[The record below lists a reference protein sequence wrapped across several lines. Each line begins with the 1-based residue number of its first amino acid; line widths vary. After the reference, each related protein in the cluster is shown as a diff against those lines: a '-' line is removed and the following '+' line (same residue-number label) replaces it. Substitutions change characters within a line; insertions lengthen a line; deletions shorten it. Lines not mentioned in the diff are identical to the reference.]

1 MFPNKKRTKL
11 KQNKESKKITNKQPL
26 KMQKIEERNKEQ
38 IEIMKEKI
46 NIIQEKLSLCKNLVS
61 TRNKK
66 VTLDKQKIE
75 RKISINEI
83 QEKNFKPKNLLNTIN
98 ISPNLQQKNDCKFQY
113 QTISNNFYN
122 KCKNLQSKAKISS
135 REQLLNDSKNCLSND
150 KDYFK
155 KKKKEN
161 NNLINK
167 NNVNNK
173 SNIYD
178 YIYEEKNS
186 KLKSKRNYSRDKENI
201 SFDKSNNFNSKE
213 NFDKLASNN
222 IKKEQI
228 QPYKI
233 ATDKNKNKNKKF
245 SLLNEIKPNKSLSF
259 SNKKIED
266 EINILLESNKEI
278 ENINK
283 CPILDK
289 LGSKSIINLSKETPS
304 TRNTLKN
311 EIKISENILNNKL
324 SKISKENEKE
334 KNSNKKDSLNKS
346 INKNEASKKIRII
359 RCISKINIKDK
370 NIKRKKN
377 RSFEYKHK
385 HNLNLSQLR
394 NINPINKIKKSKNN
408 KNLST
413 FCEKNLLS
421 IISPK
426 FSKIK
431 HNIVAKST
439 KNNVPKNIITLRKPL
454 INCKIEIPYEQF
466 NPKKKNKIKFD
477 INNNKPNQ
485 KPLKKKK
492 QSSFDLSKSKINKF
506 EEKHKNK
513 IEEKNKIKK
522 DKHSKKNLNRS
533 TENLNVFNFK
543 TIQNNF
549 NEKEKINENEENK
562 EKVIPHVFSA
572 IFKRKGFKQKEYPN
586 MALRMNS
593 SQGNINIRKN
603 VTPIYKEMK
612 FIKDIEYICKR
623 GFSGP
628 GIKKTNQDNFFIY
641 KKLLNND
648 NYTYIG
654 VCDGHGIFGQ
664 DISSYLVNNLPQNLN
679 NDLLNHNIKNISS
692 EKLYKISQYI
702 ESSFIQTNIKLN
714 TDERIDST
722 YSGSTCVSIIY
733 TPKKLITINVGDS
746 RCIIAKYNNDKWFP
760 KILTTDHKPNLP
772 KELERII
779 SSGGKVEPFKDPYGK
794 FVGPERV
801 WKEEGEV
808 PGLAMS
814 RSFGDEVGHEVGV
827 IVNPE
832 INEYEFV
839 NEDKFIIL
847 ASDGVWEFI
856 SNEEVVDIVKDFY
869 LNNDIKGALNFL
881 YKEASKRWIME
892 EEIIDDITIILIFLN

>member
-66 VTLDKQKIE
+66 VTMDKQKIE

-98 ISPNLQQKNDCKFQY
+98 ISPNIQQKNDCKFQY

-233 ATDKNKNKNKKF
+233 ATDNKNKNKKF

-304 TRNTLKN
+304 TRNTLK
-311 EIKISENILNNKL
+311 
-324 SKISKENEKE
+324 
-334 KNSNKKDSLNKS
+334 
-346 INKNEASKKIRII
+346 
-359 RCISKINIKDK
+359 
-370 NIKRKKN
+370 
-377 RSFEYKHK
+377 
-385 HNLNLSQLR
+385 
-394 NINPINKIKKSKNN
+394 
-408 KNLST
+408 
-413 FCEKNLLS
+413 
-421 IISPK
+421 
-426 FSKIK
+426 
-431 HNIVAKST
+431 
-439 KNNVPKNIITLRKPL
+439 
-454 INCKIEIPYEQF
+454 
-466 NPKKKNKIKFD
+466 
-477 INNNKPNQ
+477 
-485 KPLKKKK
+485 
-492 QSSFDLSKSKINKF
+492 
-506 EEKHKNK
+506 
-513 IEEKNKIKK
+513 
-522 DKHSKKNLNRS
+522 
-533 TENLNVFNFK
+533 
-543 TIQNNF
+543 
-549 NEKEKINENEENK
+549 
-562 EKVIPHVFSA
+562 
-572 IFKRKGFKQKEYPN
+572 
-586 MALRMNS
+586 
-593 SQGNINIRKN
+593 
-603 VTPIYKEMK
+603 
-612 FIKDIEYICKR
+612 
-623 GFSGP
+623 
-628 GIKKTNQDNFFIY
+628 
-641 KKLLNND
+641 
-648 NYTYIG
+648 
-654 VCDGHGIFGQ
+654 
-664 DISSYLVNNLPQNLN
+664 
-679 NDLLNHNIKNISS
+679 
-692 EKLYKISQYI
+692 
-702 ESSFIQTNIKLN
+702 
-714 TDERIDST
+714 
-722 YSGSTCVSIIY
+722 
-733 TPKKLITINVGDS
+733 
-746 RCIIAKYNNDKWFP
+746 
-760 KILTTDHKPNLP
+760 
-772 KELERII
+772 
-779 SSGGKVEPFKDPYGK
+779 
-794 FVGPERV
+794 
-801 WKEEGEV
+801 
-808 PGLAMS
+808 
-814 RSFGDEVGHEVGV
+814 
-827 IVNPE
+827 
-832 INEYEFV
+832 
-839 NEDKFIIL
+839 
-847 ASDGVWEFI
+847 
-856 SNEEVVDIVKDFY
+856 
-869 LNNDIKGALNFL
+869 
-881 YKEASKRWIME
+881 
-892 EEIIDDITIILIFLN
+892 

>member
-98 ISPNLQQKNDCKFQY
+98 ISPNIQQKNDCKFQY

-233 ATDKNKNKNKKF
+233 ATDNKNKNKKF

-259 SNKKIED
+259 SNKKIEE

-477 INNNKPNQ
+477 MNNNKPNNK

-492 QSSFDLSKSKINKF
+492 Q
-506 EEKHKNK
+506 
-513 IEEKNKIKK
+513 
-522 DKHSKKNLNRS
+522 
-533 TENLNVFNFK
+533 
-543 TIQNNF
+543 
-549 NEKEKINENEENK
+549 
-562 EKVIPHVFSA
+562 
-572 IFKRKGFKQKEYPN
+572 
-586 MALRMNS
+586 
-593 SQGNINIRKN
+593 
-603 VTPIYKEMK
+603 
-612 FIKDIEYICKR
+612 
-623 GFSGP
+623 
-628 GIKKTNQDNFFIY
+628 
-641 KKLLNND
+641 
-648 NYTYIG
+648 
-654 VCDGHGIFGQ
+654 
-664 DISSYLVNNLPQNLN
+664 
-679 NDLLNHNIKNISS
+679 
-692 EKLYKISQYI
+692 
-702 ESSFIQTNIKLN
+702 
-714 TDERIDST
+714 
-722 YSGSTCVSIIY
+722 
-733 TPKKLITINVGDS
+733 
-746 RCIIAKYNNDKWFP
+746 
-760 KILTTDHKPNLP
+760 
-772 KELERII
+772 
-779 SSGGKVEPFKDPYGK
+779 
-794 FVGPERV
+794 
-801 WKEEGEV
+801 
-808 PGLAMS
+808 
-814 RSFGDEVGHEVGV
+814 
-827 IVNPE
+827 
-832 INEYEFV
+832 
-839 NEDKFIIL
+839 
-847 ASDGVWEFI
+847 
-856 SNEEVVDIVKDFY
+856 
-869 LNNDIKGALNFL
+869 
-881 YKEASKRWIME
+881 
-892 EEIIDDITIILIFLN
+892 